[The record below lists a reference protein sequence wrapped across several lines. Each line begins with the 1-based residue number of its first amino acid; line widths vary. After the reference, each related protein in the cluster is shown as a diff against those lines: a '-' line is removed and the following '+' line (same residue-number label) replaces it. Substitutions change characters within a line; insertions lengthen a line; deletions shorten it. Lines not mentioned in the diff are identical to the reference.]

1 TRDASEQI
9 LAEMMVGKEV
19 LFDKLDKK
27 MISSKKVL
35 EVRNIKAKDN
45 RGLLAL
51 KGIDFNIKKGE
62 VLGIAGIEGNGQS
75 ELVEVLTGL
84 REMEDGSLY
93 INEEKVIPKDP
104 RFMRELGIAHVPED
118 RLATGLSA
126 NATLTENMM
135 MGIQYNEE
143 YAKGGIHLNKEK
155 IRSRSNKLIE
165 DFDIRTPS
173 QDVLLGNLS
182 GGNMQKVVIA
192 REFAFN
198 TLILIISQ
206 PTRGVDIG
214 AIEFI
219 HRQIIEKR
227 NEGCGIL

>member
-1 TRDASEQI
+1 SRSPVRTST
-9 LAEMMVGKEV
+9 
-19 LFDKLDKK
+19 
-27 MISSKKVL
+27 SSDCPFPSIPAIPNTSPFL
-35 EVRNIKAKDN
+35 NIKAKDN

-143 YAKGGIHLNKEK
+143 YAKGGIH
-155 IRSRSNKLIE
+155 
-165 DFDIRTPS
+165 
-173 QDVLLGNLS
+173 
-182 GGNMQKVVIA
+182 
-192 REFAFN
+192 
-198 TLILIISQ
+198 
-206 PTRGVDIG
+206 
-214 AIEFI
+214 
-219 HRQIIEKR
+219 
-227 NEGCGIL
+227 